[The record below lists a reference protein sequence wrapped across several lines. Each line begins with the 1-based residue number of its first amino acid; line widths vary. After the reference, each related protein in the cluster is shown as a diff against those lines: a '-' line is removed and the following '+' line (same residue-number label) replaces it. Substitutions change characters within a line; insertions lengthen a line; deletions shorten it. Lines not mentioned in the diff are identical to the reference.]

1 MTAFH
6 EEYGVTAVSF
16 CLSLT
21 RYCVLWR
28 GWRLSRPLSWVRN
41 SLPELPLVHTGK
53 RLGGGAM
60 LAALGVVGAHAQAS
74 EGWRGEA
81 AHAERRVASSQAA
94 PQVCPE
100 TVSPLQAAA
109 LQALQA
115 QQPPAPDRGLL
126 WQLEKGGHRSWLF
139 GTMHL
144 GRKPW
149 LQLGPQLQRALQ
161 HSDTLALEVDLTDP
175 RTTRQLEA
183 NTRHSAPPIPRAAQ
197 LRVADQLQRVCVPGM
212 ALSSVA
218 AHVQASALVVLVART
233 EGLYAEYGSERVL
246 ATLAKAQGKSVV
258 AIENVRMQA
267 ALLKGATPQADVEQ
281 LNAALDELESG
292 HTMAQLSQLGRVWA
306 QGDADLLA
314 RYDDWCDC
322 VNSEADR
329 AAQHRVLDAR
339 NGPMADAFERLHGK
353 GQSVLM
359 AVGALHTVGKAGLA
373 AELRRRGFTVTPLM
387 GAELAAH

>member
-1 MTAFH
+1 MT
-6 EEYGVTAVSF
+6 EETVALYVVPTPLGN
-16 CLSLT
+16 LSDLT
-21 RYCVLWR
+21 RRAAEVLCAV
-28 GWRLSRPLSWVRN
+28 PWV
-41 SLPELPLVHTGK
+41 
-53 RLGGGAM
+53 
-60 LAALGVVGAHAQAS
+60 AA
-74 EGWRGEA
+74 E
-81 AHAERRVASSQAA
+81 
-94 PQVCPE
+94 
-100 TVSPLQAAA
+100 
-109 LQALQA
+109 
-115 QQPPAPDRGLL
+115 D
-126 WQLEKGGHRSWLF
+126 
-139 GTMHL
+139 
-144 GRKPW
+144 
-149 LQLGPQLQRALQ
+149 
-161 HSDTLALEVDLTDP
+161 
-175 RTTRQLEA
+175 
-183 NTRHSAPPIPRAAQ
+183 TRHSAPPLPRAAQ